1 MSNQR
6 TVIVTSDP
14 QARWVKDTTQRMARS
29 DTASGEVYV
38 VDSSQPGPGGAG
50 VGEVIEAVS
59 GSGGG
64 GGGGQS
70 EPVRETIT
78 AAVIGG
84 IGSAVGGAIVEAALE
99 E

>member
-6 TVIVTSDP
+6 TVIVTNDP
-14 QARWVKDTTQRMARS
+14 EAQWVQTTTQRMARS
-29 DTASGEVYV
+29 DAAVGDVYV
-38 VDSSQPGPGGAG
+38 VDSSQPGPGGEG
-50 VGEVIEAVS
+50 VGDVIEAV
-59 GSGGG
+59 GGTG

-84 IGSAVGGAIVEAALE
+84 IGSAIGGALVEAALE

>member
-1 MSNQR
+1 MPPQR

-14 QARWVKDTTQRMARS
+14 EAKWVKDTTQRMARGDS
-29 DTASGEVYV
+29 AAGEVYV
-38 VDSSQPGPGGAG
+38 IDSSQPGAGGEG
-50 VGEVIEAVS
+50 VGPVLEAV
-59 GSGGG
+59 GGG

-84 IGSAVGGAIVEAALE
+84 IGSALGGALIEAALDE
-99 E
+99 

>member
-1 MSNQR
+1 MNQR

-14 QARWVKDTTQRMARS
+14 DAQWVQNTTQRMAS
-29 DTASGEVYV
+29 SGAGPGELYV
-38 VDSSQPGPGGAG
+38 VDSSQPGPGGEG
-50 VGEVIEAVS
+50 VGEVIEAV
-59 GSGGG
+59 GGG
-64 GGGGQS
+64 GGGGS
-70 EPVRETIT
+70 DPIRETLT